1 MHHFKSNKEV
11 VAAGHQFAKNIGMD
25 TPLIEMAKMV
35 TELSSRL
42 DVATVRAN
50 LMASEVL
57 RINSVLPDTIN
68 VLQVA
73 GADMTLIDDL
83 NAALATP
90 ACDQWIRTL
99 RVEALGE
106 ARRAVSTM
114 GNQQLPGTSQ
124 AINIISQMEMDLL
137 RSRTVTLKVVS

>member
-11 VAAGHQFAKNIGMD
+11 VAAGHQFAKNIGKETSLMD
-25 TPLIEMAKMV
+25 MATLV
-35 TELSSRL
+35 IELSSRL
-42 DVATVRAN
+42 DVATVRAD
-50 LMASEVL
+50 LMAAEVL

-68 VLQVA
+68 ALQAA
-73 GADMTLIDDL
+73 GADLTLIDDL

-99 RVEALGE
+99 RGEALGE
-106 ARRAVSTM
+106 ARRAVTTLS
-114 GNQQLPGTSQ
+114 NHQQPGISH

-137 RSRTVTLKVVS
+137 RTRTATMKVVS

>member
-1 MHHFKSNKEV
+1 MHHFNSNKEV
-11 VAAGHQFAKNIGMD
+11 VAAGHQFAKNIGKETSLMD
-25 TPLIEMAKMV
+25 MAKLV
-35 TELSSRL
+35 IELSSRL
-42 DVATVRAN
+42 DVATVRAD
-50 LMASEVL
+50 LMAAEVL
-57 RINSVLPDTIN
+57 RINSVLPDTITA
-68 VLQVA
+68 LQAA

-99 RVEALGE
+99 RGEALSE
-106 ARRAVSTM
+106 ARRAVTTM
-114 GNQQLPGTSQ
+114 GNHQLPGTSQ

>member
-11 VAAGHQFAKNIGMD
+11 VAAGHQFARNIGAE

-50 LMASEVL
+50 LMAAEVL
-57 RINSVLPDTIN
+57 RINSVLPDTITA
-68 VLQVA
+68 LQAA

-90 ACDQWIRTL
+90 ASDQWIRTL
-99 RVEALGE
+99 RGEALGE
-106 ARRAVSTM
+106 ARRAVTTLA
-114 GNQQLPGTSQ
+114 NHQQPGISH

-137 RSRTVTLKVVS
+137 RTRTVTLKVVS

>member
-11 VAAGHQFAKNIGMD
+11 VAAGHQFAKNIGAD

-50 LMASEVL
+50 LMAAEVL
-57 RINSVLPDTIN
+57 RINSVLPDTITA
-68 VLQVA
+68 LQAA

-99 RVEALGE
+99 RGESLGE
-106 ARRAVSTM
+106 ARRAVTTLS
-114 GNQQLPGTSQ
+114 NHQQPGISH

-137 RSRTVTLKVVS
+137 RTRTATLRVVS

>member
-11 VAAGHQFAKNIGMD
+11 VAAGHQFAKNISKETSLMD
-25 TPLIEMAKMV
+25 MATLV
-35 TELSSRL
+35 IELSSRL
-42 DVATVRAN
+42 DVATVRAD
-50 LMASEVL
+50 LMAAEVL

-68 VLQVA
+68 ALQAA
-73 GADMTLIDDL
+73 GADLTLIDDL

-99 RVEALGE
+99 RGEALGE
-106 ARRAVSTM
+106 ARRAVTTLS
-114 GNQQLPGTSQ
+114 NHQQPSISH

-137 RSRTVTLKVVS
+137 RTRTATLRVVS

>member
-50 LMASEVL
+50 LMAGEVL
-57 RINSVLPDTIN
+57 RINSVLPDIIH
-68 VLQVA
+68 VLQPA
-73 GADMTLIDDL
+73 QANMTLIDDL
-83 NAALATP
+83 KVALAFAEVVIKP
-90 ACDQWIRTL
+90 A
-99 RVEALGE
+99 
-106 ARRAVSTM
+106 
-114 GNQQLPGTSQ
+114 NF
-124 AINIISQMEMDLL
+124 
-137 RSRTVTLKVVS
+137 

>member
-11 VAAGHQFAKNIGMD
+11 VAAGHQFAKNLGKETSVMD
-25 TPLIEMAKMV
+25 MAKLII
-35 TELSSRL
+35 ELASRL
-42 DVATVRAN
+42 DVATVRAS

-57 RINSVLPDTIN
+57 RINSVLPETISA
-68 VLQVA
+68 LQA
-73 GADMTLIDDL
+73 GGADLTLIDDL

-99 RVEALGE
+99 RGEAIGE
-106 ARRAVSTM
+106 ARRAVATM
-114 GNQQLPGTSQ
+114 GNQQLTGTIQ
-124 AINIISQMEMDLL
+124 AINILSQMEMDLL

>member
-1 MHHFKSNKEV
+1 MHHSKSNKEV
-11 VAAGHQFAKNIGMD
+11 VAAGHQFAKNIGKETSLLD
-25 TPLIEMAKMV
+25 MAKIV
-35 TELSSRL
+35 SELSSRL
-42 DVATVRAN
+42 DIATVRAS

-57 RINSVLPDTIN
+57 RINSVLPDTITA
-68 VLQVA
+68 LQVA

-99 RVEALGE
+99 RGEALGE

-114 GNQQLPGTSQ
+114 GNQQLPGTTQ